1 MRVKMEVA
9 YDGTNYYGF
18 QHQPKFP
25 SIEDELVKAIHKI
38 DSSVD
43 KIFGSGRT
51 DRYVHAKGQAIHFD
65 TEKEILPYKWVQA
78 VNTFLP
84 DDIKILS
91 CDYVNGDF
99 HARYSAK
106 SKEYQYYIALKDDIF
121 YRNYR
126 EYVGEFDV
134 SVLYKALKKLVG
146 KHDFKGF
153 CSAQICEEKDT
164 VKEIYAINLEVF
176 DDYIKISFIGNGFLK
191 YQIRKMM
198 GTAIDIAVGKKDI
211 SIIDEIFETCD
222 PKLTNRVLKGHG
234 LYLVEVNY

>member
-91 CDYVNGDF
+91 CEYVNDDF
-99 HARYSAK
+99 HAR
-106 SKEYQYYIALKDDIF
+106 
-121 YRNYR
+121 
-126 EYVGEFDV
+126 
-134 SVLYKALKKLVG
+134 
-146 KHDFKGF
+146 
-153 CSAQICEEKDT
+153 
-164 VKEIYAINLEVF
+164 
-176 DDYIKISFIGNGFLK
+176 
-191 YQIRKMM
+191 
-198 GTAIDIAVGKKDI
+198 
-211 SIIDEIFETCD
+211 
-222 PKLTNRVLKGHG
+222 
-234 LYLVEVNY
+234 